1 MGTVIKISSPEQQ
14 LRQNRLM
21 LLAIGGVSSF
31 AGLMLWS
38 VMPFAANNAKNQ
50 VHIGLRYFA
59 LLSSLGCGI
68 SAAVCGHQLQKIS
81 PLIQAVDAA
90 EERDFLTQLAVA
102 EYVQQQS
109 HRAAYRQP
117 LSPVKSE
124 SGNAGN
130 ESSNESGNGGN
141 VDGAGG
147 NGVTEKRY
155 QTVTAE
161 NESESAESESPES
174 GESAESLAASFKP
187 YYLAALSARARGE
200 SDSKIIKEILRQ
212 EGRNYEKGKQMLQA
226 LLQLGQSQ
234 GW

>member
-1 MGTVIKISSPEQQ
+1 VGTVIKISSPEQQ

-141 VDGAGG
+141 VDGASG

-161 NESESAESESPES
+161 SRSESAESESPES
-174 GESAESLAASFKP
+174 PESALSLAASFKP
-187 YYLAALSARARGE
+187 YYLAVLSARARGE

-212 EGRNYEKGKQMLQA
+212 EGRNYEKGKQMLQT